1 MSFWRKPAYRHP
13 KATRSKELNA
23 AISQLW
29 QDQATH
35 DKDSF
40 NQQIV
45 PIYTALLEHLK
56 LHQTEE
62 AAEQQLLDLLNNTAK
77 ACRYRWTLRLPL
89 KRPGSDYRKYEIIYT
104 DALITA
110 MATDCLKQHAN
121 KAPEQLA
128 KILLSKDSLEKLKA
142 DQTVWED
149 WLGYFQQAQKG
160 GLYAVSIQKRPQ
172 PKTRE
177 RPTRTPSATETRP
190 KAPPPGS
197 GRAMLEAI
205 KTALADGTLS
215 YNQPGDVV
223 QVDREGRTFLEHPKI
238 LKWCNDQLNLDENLK
253 KLKSRFSRLN
263 VLYRSQQG
271 NQLLYGRQNKRD
283 RRRVGYV
290 VENPSVLWSKGTPE
304 GSFVIENLTRKVAK
318 SNSPTHSAVNIDD

>member
-62 AAEQQLLDLLNNTAK
+62 AAEQQLLDLLSNTAK

-121 KAPEQLA
+121 NGPEQLA
-128 KILLSKDSLEKLKA
+128 AKLLSKDSLEKLKA

-223 QVDREGRTFLEHPKI
+223 QVDREGRTFLEHPRI
-238 LKWCNDQLNLDENLK
+238 LKWCAKVLDLDDDIK
-253 KLKSRFSRLN
+253 KIKGRFSRLK
-263 VLYRSQQG
+263 VLKRSQQG
-271 NQLLYGRQNKRD
+271 KQLYYGKRTPHD
-283 RRRVGYV
+283 RRRIGYV
-290 VENPSVLWSKGTPE
+290 LETPHTLWPDLPPAGTFSIDAISQAGEN
-304 GSFVIENLTRKVAK
+304 
-318 SNSPTHSAVNIDD
+318 